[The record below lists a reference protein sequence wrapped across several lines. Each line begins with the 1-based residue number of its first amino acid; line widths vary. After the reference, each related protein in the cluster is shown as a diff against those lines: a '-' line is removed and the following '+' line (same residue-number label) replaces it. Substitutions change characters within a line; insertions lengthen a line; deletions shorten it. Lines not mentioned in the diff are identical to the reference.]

1 MSEEISYDFA
11 ISEYKRLWAEL
22 SKNQDLSTA
31 FDKSSIDNSHIG
43 LLSKS
48 SQIVVSVF
56 QNKTQKAEY
65 ISPNVKEMFGYDE
78 THDSILGML
87 HYIKL
92 IAWEHLTYP
101 IQAVLV
107 HTKIMKSI
115 PKEEKKEV
123 SIIYNGLKIK
133 NKQGKILRLF
143 VQTVPIEIDEEN
155 NPVRTLSLCQDV
167 APYLK
172 DNFWWIRYTY
182 GSKPQKVKYYHSQIG
197 KYFDHDILSEREKEI
212 LKLIEKGFDSK
223 EIAEKLFLSPATVNT
238 HRKNMIDRMGVIDT
252 TALIQLARLCAM
264 I

>member
-1 MSEEISYDFA
+1 MSENINYDFA
-11 ISEYKRLWAEL
+11 ISECKRLWAEH
-22 SKNQDLSTA
+22 SKNQDLSES
-31 FDKSSIDNSHIG
+31 FDKSTIENSPIG

-56 QNKTQKAEY
+56 QNKTQKSEY

-87 HYIKL
+87 YYIKL
-92 IAWEHLTYP
+92 IAWEHITYP
-101 IQAVLV
+101 IQAVRI

-115 PKEEKKEV
+115 PKEEKKDV

-133 NKQGKILRLF
+133 NKFGRILRLF
-143 VQTVPIEIDEEN
+143 IQTVPLEIDEEN

-182 GSKPQKVKYYHSQIG
+182 GTKPQQVKYYHSQMG
-197 KYFDHDILSEREKEI
+197 KYFDHDILSEREIEI
-212 LKLIEKGFDSK
+212 LKWIEKGLDSK
-223 EIAEKLFLSPATVNT
+223 EIAEKLFLSPTTVNT

-252 TALIQLARLCAM
+252 TALIQLARLCKM

>member
-1 MSEEISYDFA
+1 MSENISYDFA
-11 ISEYKRLWAEL
+11 ISECKRLWAEHA
-22 SKNQDLSTA
+22 KNQDLSKE
-31 FDKSSIDNSHIG
+31 FDKSTIENSPIG

-56 QNKTQKAEY
+56 
-65 ISPNVKEMFGYDE
+65 PNVKDMFGYDE

-87 HYIKL
+87 YYIKL

-101 IQAVLV
+101 IQAVRI

-115 PKEEKKEV
+115 PREEKKDV
-123 SIIYNGLKIK
+123 SIIYNGLKVK

-143 VQTVPIEIDEEN
+143 VQTLPLEIDEEN

-197 KYFDHDILSEREKEI
+197 KYFDHDILSEREIEI
-212 LKLIEKGFDSK
+212 LKLIEKGLDSK

-252 TALIQLARLCAM
+252 TALIQLARLCVM

>member
-1 MSEEISYDFA
+1 MSDDINYDFT

-22 SKNQDLSTA
+22 SKNQDLSKE
-31 FDKSSIDNSHIG
+31 FDKSTIENSPIG
-43 LLSKS
+43 ILSKS
-48 SQIVVSVF
+48 SQIVISVF

-78 THDSILGML
+78 TYDSILGML

-92 IAWEHLTYP
+92 VAWEHITYP
-101 IQAVLV
+101 VQAVRI
-107 HTKIMKSI
+107 HAKIMKSI
-115 PKEEKKEV
+115 PKEEKSNV
-123 SIIYNGLKIK
+123 SIVYNGLKIK
-133 NKQGKILRLF
+133 NKQGKTLRLF
-143 VQTVPIEIDEEN
+143 VQTIPLEIDEES

-172 DNFWWIRYTY
+172 DNFWWIRYSY
-182 GSKPQKVKYYHSQIG
+182 GSKPQKVKYFHSQNG
-197 KYFDHDILSEREKEI
+197 KYFDHDVLSEREIEI
-212 LKLIEKGFDSK
+212 LKLIEKGMDSK
-223 EIAEKLFLSPATVNT
+223 EIADKIFLSPATVNT